1 MNGIFDLHCDT
12 PYFIQKKK
20 TNHIQTDQLRQ
31 QGYSGVVYAHFIV
44 PRARYPFVEVIK
56 MLTSTIAYIE
66 KIPDVHIIYTREKMN
81 EDTLNIVLGVEGGHV
96 FDNTFKQVEALYELG
111 VRVFT
116 ITWNNSNQLARSA
129 LEADTRGLTKKG
141 RDYIRKLRSYDAIL
155 DLSHASTR
163 TVLDVC
169 EHAHNQVM
177 ASHSCVRALNP
188 KFKRNIDDRAIDAI
202 KQKGGVVGV
211 NFSRYHLGNH
221 TVADHIDYLVQRC
234 GIDIAAIGTDF
245 DGINDPVI
253 KSPADIGVLE
263 NDLKKRG
270 YTKDDMKKIFS
281 ANFLEMVWGQS
292 PSIHCP
298 DNGAHS

>member
-1 MNGIFDLHCDT
+1 MKGIFDLHCDT

-20 TNHIQTDQLRQ
+20 INHIKTDRLRTH
-31 QGYSGVVYAHFIV
+31 GYIGAVYAHFIM
-44 PRARYPFVEVIK
+44 PRMRYPFVEVIK
-56 MLTSTIAYIE
+56 MLTSTIAFVE
-66 KIPDVHIIYTREKMN
+66 KIPDVRIIRSRKEVK
-81 EDTLNIVLGVEGGHV
+81 ESRLNIILGVEGGHV

-116 ITWNNSNQLARSA
+116 ITWNNSNQLAHSA
-129 LEADTRGLTKKG
+129 LEADSRGVTKRG
-141 RDYIRKLRSYDAIL
+141 REYLQKLHAYDVIL

-169 EHAHNQVM
+169 EHADNQVM

-188 KFKRNIDDRAIDAI
+188 KFKRNIDDKAIDAI
-202 KQKGGVVGV
+202 KKKKGVIGV
-211 NFSRYHLGNH
+211 NISRYHLGDH
-221 TVADHIDYLVQRC
+221 SFADHIDYLVQRC

-270 YTKDDMKKIFS
+270 YTKDDIQKIYS
-281 ANFLEMVWGQS
+281 ANSLRILKSGMGSALHFQ
-292 PSIHCP
+292 H
-298 DNGAHS
+298 